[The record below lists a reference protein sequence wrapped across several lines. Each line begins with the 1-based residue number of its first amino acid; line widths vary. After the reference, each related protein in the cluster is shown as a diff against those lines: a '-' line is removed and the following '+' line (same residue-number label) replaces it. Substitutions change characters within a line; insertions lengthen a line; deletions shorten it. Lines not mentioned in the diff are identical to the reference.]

1 MIFRKN
7 SNEEDNKQPPAPVE
21 ADAEQTDVKHKRA
34 NVLGWGL
41 LAIALIL
48 CVFVISQILSQ
59 GYISIGGYS
68 LFRVAT
74 GSMEPE
80 LPIGTILISEET
92 DISRIQKGDII
103 NYHSKLNGM
112 IGVVITH
119 RVIGIHQDASG
130 KIYLE
135 TKGDANQY
143 ADGSYVDEENLIGK
157 VVFATAKGSI
167 FAYLIQFL
175 TSEVGFLICIVL
187 PCLAIGLLILRD
199 TVGSM
204 KKEIDTL
211 KKELDEQDLPQ
222 KADLEQQ
229 MGQEAYGQL
238 CEQLRKE
245 LLEELNQS
253 AEKVHTENQ
262 PDSQQQQ

>member
-1 MIFRKN
+1 MIFRGKKDK
-7 SNEEDNKQPPAPVE
+7 EEIKKSVQPAE
-21 ADAEQTDVKHKRA
+21 REEQTDVQHKRIHIA
-34 NVLGWGL
+34 AWGL
-41 LAIALIL
+41 LALALIV
-48 CVFVISQILSQ
+48 CIFVVSQVLSQ
-59 GYISIGGYS
+59 GYISVGGYS

-80 LPIGTILISEET
+80 LSIGALLISKDT
-92 DISRIQKGDII
+92 DIRQIQVGDIV

-119 RVIGIHQDASG
+119 RVIGIHEDAVG
-130 KIYLE
+130 TVYLE

-143 ADGSYVDEENLIGK
+143 ADGSYVDAGNLIGK
-157 VVFATAKGSI
+157 VVYATGDGNI
-167 FAYLIQFL
+167 VAYLIQFL

-187 PCLAIGLLILRD
+187 PCLAIGLMILRD

-211 KKELDEQDLPQ
+211 KKELDEPEKPK
-222 KADLEQQ
+222 KADLAQE

-245 LLEELNQS
+245 LLEELKQS
-253 AEKVHTENQ
+253 AEQVHTEDQ
-262 PDSQQQQ
+262 PGSQQQQ

>member
-1 MIFRKN
+1 MIFRRTFHKQ
-7 SNEEDNKQPPAPVE
+7 DNKKPNAPGE
-21 ADAEQTDVKHKRA
+21 EELEDLKHRRA
-34 NVLGWGL
+34 NVLVWGL
-41 LAIALIL
+41 LIIALIL
-48 CVFVISQILSQ
+48 CVFVISQVLSQ

-68 LFRVAT
+68 MFRVAT

-80 LPIGTILISEET
+80 LPIGTLLISEKTE
-92 DISRIQKGDII
+92 ISRIQKGDIV

-119 RVIGIHQDASG
+119 RVIDIHQDANG
-130 KIYLE
+130 TIYLE

-143 ADGSYVDEENLIGK
+143 ADGSYVDEGNLIGK
-157 VVFATAKGSI
+157 VVFATAKGSV

-175 TSEVGFLICIVL
+175 TSEVGFLVCIVL
-187 PCLAIGLLILRD
+187 PCLAIGLMIMRD

-211 KKELDEQDLPQ
+211 KKEMEEPE
-222 KADLEQQ
+222 KPEAGDLEQQ

-238 CEQLRKE
+238 CEKLRKE
-245 LLEELNQS
+245 LLEELNQG
-253 AEKVHTENQ
+253 AEKVDTENQ
-262 PDSQQQQ
+262 PDSQRQQ

>member
-1 MIFRKN
+1 M
-7 SNEEDNKQPPAPVE
+7 
-21 ADAEQTDVKHKRA
+21 
-34 NVLGWGL
+34 
-41 LAIALIL
+41 
-48 CVFVISQILSQ
+48 
-59 GYISIGGYS
+59 
-68 LFRVAT
+68 
-74 GSMEPE
+74 
-80 LPIGTILISEET
+80 
-92 DISRIQKGDII
+92 
-103 NYHSKLNGM
+103 
-112 IGVVITH
+112 
-119 RVIGIHQDASG
+119 
-130 KIYLE
+130 
-135 TKGDANQY
+135 
-143 ADGSYVDEENLIGK
+143 
-157 VVFATAKGSI
+157 
-167 FAYLIQFL
+167 